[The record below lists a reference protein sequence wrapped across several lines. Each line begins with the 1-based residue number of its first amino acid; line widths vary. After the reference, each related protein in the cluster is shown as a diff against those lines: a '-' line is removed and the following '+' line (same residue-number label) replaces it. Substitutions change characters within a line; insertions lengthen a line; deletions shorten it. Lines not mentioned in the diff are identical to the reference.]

1 VSILEPPDD
10 RLLLPLDDE
19 QVWALSQALR
29 RWADRHPEPHRPLIS
44 FGGDRFVS
52 ADELAEAVRPFPER
66 EERYPN
72 QGEVRRRYLRMVQLV
87 MLETP
92 FEVYLGSIERSGS
105 PRFLPLRW
113 SLELLDQI
121 KLRRCKQERRPPPPA
136 ISAR

>member
-1 VSILEPPDD
+1 MLEPPDD
-10 RLLLPLDDE
+10 RLLPPLDDG

-52 ADELAEAVRPFPER
+52 ASELAEAVQPFLER
-66 EERYPN
+66 EERYPS
-72 QGEVRRRYLRMVQLV
+72 QDEVRRKYLRMAQLV

-92 FEVYLGSIERSGS
+92 FEEYLGSIERSGS
-105 PRFLPLRW
+105 PRFPPLRW
-113 SLELLDQI
+113 SLELLDRI
-121 KLRRCKQERRPPPPA
+121 KSRGREEKRRPPPPA